1 MSRNSDTCADI
12 FPMGPL
18 DVNGGQVLK
27 DSFLSSFIG
36 EYYCNAVF
44 LNFFRMF
51 LLNLIFRR
59 MVRTAKIV
67 CCSRIEPIV

>member
-1 MSRNSDTCADI
+1 MCRSSGTCADT
-12 FPMGPL
+12 FTMGPL
-18 DVNGGQVLK
+18 GENGGQVLK

-67 CCSRIEPIV
+67 CCSRIEPLV